1 MNEIVSWT
9 ALLLGAG
16 LIVTHLAIAIT
27 ATVKA
32 PGGDIRM
39 HSDAT
44 RRIFDLLEQ
53 LMSKAALLVAGVVLV
68 IVAAVL
74 SGPLGTLG
82 TTVVLGG

>member
-9 ALLLGAG
+9 ALTLGAG
-16 LIVTHLAIAIT
+16 LIVTHLAVAIT

-44 RRIFDLLEQ
+44 RRVFDLLER
-53 LMSKAALLVAGVVLV
+53 LVHKTPFVAAGVALVLIAALT
-68 IVAAVL
+68 
-74 SGPLGTLG
+74 SGAFS